1 MKLHLTILQFFIITC
16 CFISISKAQTWEV
29 YDEEYKLKARLLY
42 DEVELLSETVR
53 IGKKDSVLSL
63 LSSDLRPAVSL
74 QGYEVYQY
82 LAPWILVKGPKGIGA
97 FHEYGQQVLPL
108 EYDDIETYF
117 NLLLARKGNN
127 YWIFERGSGKTTPL
141 GKLDEAK
148 LTKTGMLI
156 TRIGNEYSIPLS
168 NAGQKVFQLLQ
179 DSEGDFLLTKEE
191 SGFGLINREGDY
203 VMDPVVDELKH
214 NRGNFY
220 FGYDENQ
227 FLLIEGNDIKANVR
241 YNSFHKITLENGL
254 MLEYIHGKLR
264 RVMEEDGILLDAVG
278 MEDVTKIKDN
288 LYTIRFRDGNLG
300 LLGKSG
306 WLVRPNAP
314 LDKVWMGSDG
324 LFPATKNNVMGFVNS
339 LGEWVIQPQ
348 FEDVGKFSESI
359 SSYKKSGKWGLVKS
373 NGELVGSADWDEIKP
388 FSKGFSIAKINDKF
402 YLLNSSGVPVNQES
416 YDQISRTND
425 GYFIVEKEKKS
436 GILDQAGKEL
446 IPLEFENLQ
455 RAKRD
460 QILVRK
466 DGKVGLISD
475 SGEILLP
482 LAFENILI
490 DTDGGRI
497 LTKNLYEPVVVLEPE
512 PQDKKSK
519 KRN

>member
-1 MKLHLTILQFFIITC
+1 MKLHLSVLKFFIFTVC
-16 CFISISKAQTWEV
+16 TVTISKAQTWEV
-29 YDEEYKLKARLLY
+29 YDDEYKLQARLLY

-53 IGKKDSVLSL
+53 IGKKDSILSL
-63 LSSDLRPAVSL
+63 LSSDLKPAVSL
-74 QGYEVYQY
+74 QGTEIYQY
-82 LAPWILVKGPKGIGA
+82 LAPWILVKGPNGIGA

-108 EYDDIETYF
+108 EYDGIETYF

-141 GKLDEAK
+141 GRLDEAK

-156 TRIGNEYSIPLS
+156 TRVGNEYFIPLS
-168 NAGQKVFQLLQ
+168 KAGQKSFQLLE
-179 DSEGDFLLTKEE
+179 DSEGDFLLAKE
-191 SGFGLINREGDY
+191 STGFGLINREGDY
-203 VMDPVVDELKH
+203 VMDPVVDQLRH

-278 MEDVTKIKDN
+278 MEEVNRIDDN

-300 LLGKSG
+300 LLGKGG

-314 LDKVWMGSDG
+314 VDKIWMGSDG
-324 LFPATKNNVMGFVNS
+324 LFPASKDGALGFINS
-339 LGEWVIQPQ
+339 LGEWVIEPQ
-348 FEDVGKFSESI
+348 FEEVGKFSESL

-373 NGELVGSADWDEIKP
+373 NGELVGMPSWDEIKP
-388 FSKGFSIAKINDKF
+388 FSNGFSIAKASNGF
-402 YLLNSSGVPVNQES
+402 YLLNSSGSAVNQES
-416 YDQISRTND
+416 LDQISRTND
-425 GYFIVEKEKKS
+425 GYFIIEKDGKV
-436 GILDQAGKEL
+436 GILDAAGKEL
-446 IPLEFENLQ
+446 IPMEFETIQ

-460 QILVRK
+460 QIIVAK
-466 DGKVGLISD
+466 GGKVGLISD
-475 SGEILLP
+475 KGEILLP
-482 LAFENILI
+482 LAFENIIL
-490 DTDGGRI
+490 DTDSNRI
-497 LTKNLYEPVVVLEPE
+497 LTKNLYEPVVVVEPE
-512 PQDKKSK
+512 PLDKKGR